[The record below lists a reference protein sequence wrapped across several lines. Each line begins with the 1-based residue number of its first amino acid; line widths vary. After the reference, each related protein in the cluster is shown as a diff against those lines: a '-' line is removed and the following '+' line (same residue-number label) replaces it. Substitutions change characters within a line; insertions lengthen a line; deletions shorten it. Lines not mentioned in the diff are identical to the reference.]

1 MMIEGDSLTILG
13 HAKRVEFIVT
23 YGPNAERVMGAKAWL
38 GLLEERT
45 ALLPDVP
52 YEGAFDIGAAI
63 QITMETRRFMSGLT
77 DELPSELRTRAESIL
92 ARIEELITDNPPG
105 GNT

>member
-1 MMIEGDSLTILG
+1 MMIEGDNLTILG
-13 HAKRVEFIVT
+13 HARRVEFIAT

-52 YEGAFDIGAAI
+52 YDVGAAI
-63 QITMETRRFMSGLT
+63 QITMETRRFMRALT

-92 ARIEELITDNPPG
+92 ARVEELITDNSPG
-105 GNT
+105 GIT